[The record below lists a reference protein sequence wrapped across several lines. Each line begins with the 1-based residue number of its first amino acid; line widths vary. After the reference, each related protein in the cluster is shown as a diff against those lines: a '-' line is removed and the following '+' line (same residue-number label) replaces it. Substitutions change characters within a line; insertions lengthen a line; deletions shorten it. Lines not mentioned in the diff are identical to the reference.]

1 MWKKIIRLSTAGY
14 VLSFL
19 CSLCSL
25 LWALKGDYVLSAT
38 MGLIAGLLYCCATDS
53 RKGGL

>member
-53 RKGGL
+53 RKEGL